1 MSRFWTL
8 GAPTLEDRL
17 APTTH
22 RPMSPRLA
30 AVLPLVPPLVSAPS
44 DAELVARGV
53 AGERFALQL
62 LYRRHVGRVGE
73 RVTRLLARAAEAED
87 VVQDAFVAAFRDL
100 PKLEEPARFGPWLMR
115 IAVHQAHRRFRRRRL
130 LARLGFDAG
139 VDDATLA
146 RAVDHTA
153 PPDVRAELARLDA
166 RLAAIPSALRLAWM
180 LRFVE
185 GCGLEEVAEQCGCS
199 LATAKRR
206 IQGAVE
212 RIRTAVDGVEG
223 ASPCNE

>member
-1 MSRFWTL
+1 
-8 GAPTLEDRL
+8 
-17 APTTH
+17 
-22 RPMSPRLA
+22 MSPRLA
-30 AVLPLVPPLVSAPS
+30 AVLPLEPTLASTPS

-62 LYRRHVGRVGE
+62 LYRRHVDRVSE

-87 VVQDAFVAAFRDL
+87 VVQDAFVDAFRDL
-100 PKLEEPARFGPWLMR
+100 PKLEEPARFGHWLMR

-130 LARLGFDAG
+130 LARLGFDVG

-146 RAVDHTA
+146 RAVDHNA

-166 RLAAIPSALRLAWM
+166 RLAAMPSALRLAWI

-185 GCGLEEVAEQCGCS
+185 GCGLEEVAEQCCCS

-206 IQGAVE
+206 IKQAVE
-212 RIRTAVDGVEG
+212 RVRTDVDGVEG
-223 ASPCNE
+223 SSPCSE